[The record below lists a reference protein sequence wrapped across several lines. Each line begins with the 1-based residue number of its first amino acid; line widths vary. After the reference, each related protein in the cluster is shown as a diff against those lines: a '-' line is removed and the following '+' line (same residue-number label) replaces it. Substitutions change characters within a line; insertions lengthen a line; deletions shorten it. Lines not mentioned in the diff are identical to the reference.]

1 MYKHASLLEGK
12 VGRGQRSES
21 EASCTLNFLYV
32 FLTFDLDLVEYIIMS
47 MNGVLRTKK
56 VQNQSN
62 KDTVLYY
69 LFTHQIAKQFEQAC
83 IEYIV

>member
-1 MYKHASLLEGK
+1 MYI
-12 VGRGQRSES
+12 
-21 EASCTLNFLYV
+21 LYV

-62 KDTVLYY
+62 KDTLLYY
-69 LFTHQIAKQFEQAC
+69 LFTHQIAKQF
-83 IEYIV
+83 